1 MTTKSKLGLPETAVR
16 VGSADPILPWTEG
29 PAEFD
34 LLDSMDGV
42 WEVHVV
48 VYSYLDVLQVYL
60 QHKAKGVLF
69 SMGQWVTTP
78 EGGWEIT
85 EGLEDDIFIYG
96 LETRNRI
103 HQSLEKWSRV
113 FSDSQ
118 QPQGF

>member
-1 MTTKSKLGLPETAVR
+1 MTTKPKLGLPETAVR
-16 VGSADPILPWTEG
+16 VGSAVPILPWNEG

-34 LLDSMDGV
+34 LLDSMDGE
-42 WEVHVV
+42 WEIHIVVHND
-48 VYSYLDVLQVYL
+48 LDILQAYL
-60 QHKAKGVLF
+60 QNKTKGVLF

-85 EGLEDDIFIYG
+85 EGMEDDIFVYG
-96 LETRNRI
+96 VETRKRI